1 MTAAETTFKARKSSN
16 GPTTDN
22 PIPSGGPG
30 RGVQEVLSHLVK
42 ETEWNHHLIPS
53 EFLQIQSTPLHQSAL
68 PLPLPR
74 GPVHGAL
81 STDSLPHSC
90 LFLKVSRR
98 IPPSCLPRTDSAA
111 SLHLGLPSRGRG
123 LRLDE
128 KRMKAFHS
136 EAVSTE
142 VPGAG
147 TVFRTRIQSPSCG

>member
-53 EFLQIQSTPLHQSAL
+53 EFLQIQSTPPHQSAL

-74 GPVHGAL
+74 GPVHGQFASQLFIPQGQQENPAL
-81 STDSLPHSC
+81 LPAENGFCSLSALRFAISRTGPAAGRETDEG
-90 LFLKVSRR
+90 VS
-98 IPPSCLPRTDSAA
+98 
-111 SLHLGLPSRGRG
+111 
-123 LRLDE
+123 
-128 KRMKAFHS
+128 F
-136 EAVSTE
+136 
-142 VPGAG
+142 
-147 TVFRTRIQSPSCG
+147 